1 MKISNHISL
10 VILAA
15 LSFSCANVKYN
26 TAEHYYKNKDYAN
39 ATKQY
44 EKLAKY
50 NNESFDITRQMAD
63 AYHQLHQYNKAEKA
77 YEKAI
82 LNHPKQAN
90 LYYQMALVMKMNE
103 KCAEGNNYL
112 QQYITLEK
120 KKGNDVS
127 TTNDF
132 CQNESKT
139 HELYTPKK
147 VNISSGSTFL
157 SPVRFNGRLYFLTKL
172 KNSDQFDICSVNE
185 SDYSDFEKL
194 KGNVN
199 TVYSE
204 GPFTIDRA
212 TNEMYVTRQKMHLD
226 EFVANKNFVVELEI
240 LKAKLDDDKW
250 KLVDPFKHNLDGYS
264 VGHPSISEDGKIL
277 VFASNQP
284 GTIGETDLFI
294 SKKKTDGTWEKPTTL
309 PTTINSIYKE
319 VTPSISQP
327 AGSNDYVLS
336 FASDRPPT
344 NGGLDL
350 YTVHYNGKTWGEVW
364 HHEHPVNSSFNEY
377 SLTLDHANS
386 TYLLTS
392 DRDNAHMS
400 DEVFQFDVSNRVE
413 GILKD
418 KKGKAL
424 NNQELL
430 VTNITTGETNNI
442 ITDRKGKYQLNI
454 KQGVAYKLETISE
467 EFEPALVTLNSDRQI
482 VPVIYDLDIITS
494 RKLVKPIE
502 EQLEEEIALN
512 QIYFDYNK
520 ASINEVSST
529 DLIKLY
535 NTLVKYAG
543 TSITVIGHADSRGD
557 DSYNRNLSQRRSEAV
572 VDWLIT
578 KGIKR
583 NRLSYQGRGEDEL
596 VNHCKDDV
604 PCSDEE
610 HEMNRRTTFIVNQT
624 VLVNN

>member
-120 KKGNDVS
+120 K
-127 TTNDF
+127 
-132 CQNESKT
+132 
-139 HELYTPKK
+139 
-147 VNISSGSTFL
+147 
-157 SPVRFNGRLYFLTKL
+157 
-172 KNSDQFDICSVNE
+172 
-185 SDYSDFEKL
+185 

>member
-1 MKISNHISL
+1 MKISNYIL
-10 VILAA
+10 LFVIASI
-15 LSFSCANVKYN
+15 SFSCANNKYN
-26 TAEHYYKNKDYAN
+26 SAEHYYKNKDFEN
-39 ATKQY
+39 ATNQY

-50 NNESFDITRQMAD
+50 NNKSFDITRQMAD
-63 AYHQLHQYNKAEKA
+63 AYYQLHEYDKAEKA

-90 LYYQMALVMKMNE
+90 LYYQMALVMKMND
-103 KCAEGNNYL
+103 KCAEGNGYL
-112 QQYITLEK
+112 YQYVKLEK
-120 KKGNDVS
+120 EQGNDVFVS
-127 TTNDF
+127 NDF
-132 CQNESKT
+132 CQSTKKT
-139 HELYTPKK
+139 YELYNPQKIK
-147 VNISSGSTFL
+147 IEQGSTFL

-172 KNSDQFDICSVNE
+172 KNSEQYDICSVNE

-199 TVYSE
+199 SVYSE
-204 GPFTIDRA
+204 GPFTIDRT

-240 LKAKLDDDKW
+240 LKAKLDGDKW
-250 KLVDPFKHNLDGYS
+250 KLVEPFKYNVDGYS
-264 VGHPSISEDGKIL
+264 VGHPTISEDGKIL
-277 VFASNQP
+277 VFAANQP
-284 GTIGETDLFI
+284 GTIGETDLFVT
-294 SKKKTDGTWEKPTTL
+294 KKKTDGTWENPSAL
-309 PTTINSIYKE
+309 PATINSKYKE
-319 VTPSISQP
+319 VTPSFSQ
-327 AGSNDYVLS
+327 ASNGTDYVLS
-336 FASDRPPT
+336 FASDRPST

-364 HHEHPVNSSFNEY
+364 HHEYPVNSSFNEY

-386 TYLLTS
+386 SYLLTS
-392 DRDNAHMS
+392 DRDNAHTS
-400 DEVFQFDVSNRVE
+400 DEVYQFDVSNRVE

-430 VTNITTGETNNI
+430 VTNITTGEMNNI

-454 KQGVAYKLETISE
+454 KQGVEYKLETISE
-467 EFEPALVTLNSDRQI
+467 EFEPALVTLNSDKQI
-482 VPVIYDLDIITS
+482 VPVIYDLDIIIS
-494 RKLVKPIE
+494 RKLVKPAE

-535 NTLVKYAG
+535 NTLSKYVG
-543 TSITVIGHADSRGD
+543 TSITVIGHTDSRGNNT
-557 DSYNRNLSQRRSEAV
+557 YNRDLSQQRAEAV
-572 VDWLIT
+572 VDWLIA
-578 KGIKR
+578 KGIQR

-596 VNHCKDDV
+596 VNHCKDGIS
-604 PCSDEE
+604 CSDAE
-610 HEMNRRTTFIVNQT
+610 HEVNRRTTFIVNQI